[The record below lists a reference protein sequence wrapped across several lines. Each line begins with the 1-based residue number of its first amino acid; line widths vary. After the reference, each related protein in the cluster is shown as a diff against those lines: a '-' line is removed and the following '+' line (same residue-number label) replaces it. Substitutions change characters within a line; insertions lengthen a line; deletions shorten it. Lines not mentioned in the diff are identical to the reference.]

1 MSELVKIYKAL
12 GDESRLRIL
21 RVLVGGRFS
30 VNELTFIVDMGQ
42 SRVSRH
48 LKLLVEAGLAR
59 VHREGTWAYYEAVDG
74 KAAKSVAVQ
83 LEVVR
88 NQAIELPDATA
99 DEDRRLQCLEQ
110 RRAKSRAFHERVA
123 TKWSRLRSELMSNTT
138 VTEKVL
144 DSFTG
149 ASVVADLGCG
159 AGELLVGLAKR
170 ADRVI
175 GVDSSPAMLEQASKL
190 LQGSGEQTG
199 NIELR
204 LGAIEHLP
212 LADSEAEAALLNMVL
227 HHLADPLAVIQEVRR
242 TLVPGGKL
250 TVCDLVRHDQ
260 EWMRDKYGDQW
271 LGFTE
276 EELGRFFEQS
286 KFRTVSVEQFENPPH
301 AGIVVAVA
309 LASNQG
315 GMK

>member
-1 MSELVKIYKAL
+1 MSKLVRIFKAL

-21 RVLVGGRFS
+21 RVLASGRFS

-74 KAAKSVAVQ
+74 KAAESVSVQ

-88 NQAIELPDATA
+88 NQAIELPDASS
-99 DEDRRLQCLEQ
+99 DEERRLQCLEQ
-110 RRAKSRAFHERVA
+110 RRAKSRAFHDRVA
-123 TKWSRLRSELMSNTT
+123 ARWSRLRSDLMGSAE
-138 VTEKVL
+138 VTGKVL
-144 DSFTG
+144 DSFAG

-159 AGELLVGLAKR
+159 AGELLIGLAQR
-170 ADRVI
+170 AGRVI
-175 GVDSSPAMLEQASKL
+175 GVDSSPAMLEQAANL
-190 LQGSGEQTG
+190 LQGSGEELD

-227 HHLADPLAVIQEVRR
+227 HHLADPPAVIREVRR

-250 TVCDLVRHDQ
+250 VVCDLVRHDQ

-271 LGFTE
+271 LGFTD

-315 GMK
+315 GTK